1 MNKQKAL
8 EENYAKYKQSCMD
21 ALQEKD
27 KAIEEENK
35 IEDNWRKNN
44 CETLPLSIK
53 NKFNFKD
60 FKSHISNKQ
69 ELSPVHK

>member
-1 MNKQKAL
+1 MK
-8 EENYAKYKQSCMD
+8 ENYAKYKEICVD
-21 ALQEKD
+21 ALNEKD

-44 CETLPLSIK
+44 CETLPLNVK

-60 FKSHISNKQ
+60 FKSHISSQ
-69 ELSPVHK
+69 